1 MPNAKA
7 MLYDTPKASFT
18 HKDLR
23 ALWSCF
29 CLAKKMAQRL
39 GKGSI
44 LFGTLPAKQI

>member
-23 ALWSCF
+23 ALRSCF
-29 CLAKKMAQRL
+29 CLAKKMAQRM